1 MSKIIIGIHGLRNK
15 PPKRTLKRWWK
26 QSIREGLR
34 TIDDPHWFFRFDL
47 VYWADLLH
55 PVPFNPRI
63 SDKNHPLYL
72 KAPYLPAKKS
82 APKKTSRLHKAVLD
96 ALLKEMDKIF
106 LDDDLSINFEAI
118 TDLII
123 RRFFEDL
130 DAYYSKSIS
139 DKQDNEN
146 PAKNLIR
153 EELARVL
160 RKHRRKK
167 ILLIAHSMGSIIAY
181 DVLTIT
187 APDIHIDTLVTIG
200 SPLGIP
206 VIEKKLMTEQS
217 DSKRTK
223 KLRTPDN
230 ITRAW
235 HNFSD
240 LRDKVALDYALGD
253 DYEPNSKGI
262 RAVDQEVYNNY
273 EINGESNPHNSYG
286 YLRTPEL
293 AKVINKFIRTS
304 S

>member
-15 PPKRTLKRWWK
+15 PPERVLRRWWK
-26 QSIREGLR
+26 KSIREGLHA
-34 TIDDPHWFFRFDL
+34 TGHPHWFFRFDL

-63 SDKNHPLYL
+63 SDKNHPLHL
-72 KAPYLPAKKS
+72 KAPYLPAKES
-82 APKKTSRLHKAVLD
+82 APKKTSRLRKAVLD
-96 ALLKEMDKIF
+96 TLLKEIDKIF
-106 LDDDLSINFEAI
+106 LNDDLSINFEAI
-118 TDLII
+118 TDHII
-123 RRFFEDL
+123 RRYFEDL

-139 DKQDNEN
+139 DNQDNER
-146 PAKNLIR
+146 PAKDLIR

-187 APDIHIDTLVTIG
+187 APDIQIDTLVTIG

-206 VIEKKLMTEQS
+206 IIEKKCMTEQS
-217 DSKRTK
+217 ESKPTQ

-235 HNFSD
+235 YNYSD
-240 LRDKVALDYALGD
+240 LRDKVALDYTLGD
-253 DYEPNSKGI
+253 DYEPNSKSI
-262 RAVDQEVYNNY
+262 RPVDQEIYNNY
-273 EINGESNPHNSYG
+273 EFDGEGNPHKSYG
-286 YLRTPEL
+286 YLRTPKL
-293 AKVINKFIRTS
+293 AEVIHSFIRTS

>member
-26 QSIREGLR
+26 ESIREGLH
-34 TIDDPHWFFRFDL
+34 TINHPHWFFQFDL

-55 PVPFNPRI
+55 PVPFNPKI
-63 SDKNHPLYL
+63 KDENHLLYL
-72 KAPYLPAKKS
+72 KAPYLPAKDTQ
-82 APKKTSRLHKAVLD
+82 AKKPSRLRKAVLD
-96 ALLKEMDKIF
+96 TLVKEMDKIF
-106 LDDDLSINFEAI
+106 LNDDLSINFEAI

-130 DAYYSKSIS
+130 DAYYSKTIS
-139 DKQDNEN
+139 DRHGKER
-146 PAKNLIR
+146 PVKEFIR
-153 EELARVL
+153 EKLAHVL

-206 VIEKKLMTEQS
+206 IIEKKCMTEQGES
-217 DSKRTK
+217 RRTQ
-223 KLRTPDN
+223 KLKTPDN

-235 HNFSD
+235 YNFTD
-240 LRDKVALDYALGD
+240 LRDKVALDYALSD
-253 DYEPNSKGI
+253 DYEPNSKGV

-273 EINGESNPHNSYG
+273 EIIGESNPHKSYG

-293 AKVINKFIRTS
+293 AGVIHDFIRI
-304 S
+304 